1 MPNQASTA
9 EAAFVG
15 QQSAAGGRVRILRI
29 DRPAARNALNA
40 AILTALAARFRRAD
54 ADDEVRAIVLTGGE
68 EVFSAGA
75 DIDALSGHSPSS
87 YLKSPNRAAF
97 DAIRDTR
104 KPVVAAVAG
113 YCLGGGCEIAL
124 GCDFVVAADNAVF
137 GQPEINLGII
147 PGAGGTQLWE
157 RRASAGL
164 QAIAALRGATVDAFA
179 ARQHGLADAVVP
191 AGAVVA
197 AGVALAAELSE
208 KAPLAMRAAK
218 AAMRAVWSAP
228 LHGSLRHETALMAG
242 LLGTQDAREGVAA
255 FLDKRPPRFEGR

>member
-87 YLKSPNRAAF
+87 YLELPNRAAF

-113 YCLGGGCEIAL
+113 YCLGGGCETAL

-147 PGAGGTQLWE
+147 PGAGGRSSGSAAPAPGCKRSPRCAARRSTPSL
-157 RRASAGL
+157 RASTAWRTPL
-164 QAIAALRGATVDAFA
+164 YR
-179 ARQHGLADAVVP
+179 P
-191 AGAVVA
+191 A
-197 AGVALAAELSE
+197 
-208 KAPLAMRAAK
+208 P
-218 AAMRAVWSAP
+218 WSPPASRSP
-228 LHGSLRHETALMAG
+228 RNSW
-242 LLGTQDAREGVAA
+242 
-255 FLDKRPPRFEGR
+255 KRPRSPCAPPRPRCAPSGRPHFTDRSATKRR